1 MNIYDLYKPFRNQ
14 LRKMALRPALE
25 HIWQYQQRAAISGGI
40 KFRTKVD
47 GSEFEIYVWE
57 LHLLCRETLLHAAGD
72 QDTISTPLGLF
83 QMIDHIRRISNGI
96 SKRTVNS
103 GEDAMRELHT
113 LVHQQARW
121 QYSRDEARMI
131 RAFHIYNDH
140 ELAPIFEQA
149 TGLSVSAMFL
159 LALAIGGAAKRQ
171 AGTNASQDY
180 SAFGVTHEARDTF
193 FKMTGTTLANIRR
206 DIEAQRRDDEGWAF
220 TWNPMEA
227 TPLINLDKH
236 QTPLFCCPLPDFL
249 LRRITEGLFYDLGKG
264 KIQFGNEYGRAFERY
279 VGRVLH
285 EVFDL
290 DRFAITGEQPYEV
303 NRQIRHGVDGILSDA
318 TGNIFI
324 ECKTRRMKQGAKE
337 TAEGETL
344 EKSLDEL
351 AEAVVQLY
359 ENIDDAAKGL
369 SKWIPNGRPIYPF
382 VITYEDWYL
391 LTPQVFDQLNECV
404 QHRLE
409 AAQLPKT
416 LTETMPFFVTSIGEF
431 EMAGQDIAHLGIE
444 RFCAAGV
451 ISEYRHFQLSALVQ
465 TSFPNEVIVHRRL
478 LENSWD
484 EIFPKMQDWAG
495 MAGMKEGWSTQP
507 VG

>member
-1 MNIYDLYKPFRNQ
+1 MF
-14 LRKMALRPALE
+14 
-25 HIWQYQQRAAISGGI
+25 
-40 KFRTKVD
+40 
-47 GSEFEIYVWE
+47 
-57 LHLLCRETLLHAAGD
+57 
-72 QDTISTPLGLF
+72 
-83 QMIDHIRRISNGI
+83 
-96 SKRTVNS
+96 
-103 GEDAMRELHT
+103 
-113 LVHQQARW
+113 
-121 QYSRDEARMI
+121 

-140 ELAPIFEQA
+140 ELAPIFEHV
-149 TGLSVSAMFL
+149 TGLSVRAMFL
-159 LALAIGGAAKRQ
+159 VALAIGGAAKKQ

-193 FKMTGTTLANIRR
+193 FKMTGTTIANIRR
-206 DIEAQRRDDEGWAF
+206 DLEALRRDDEGWEF

-227 TPLINLDKH
+227 TPLINLDNH
-236 QTPLFCCPLPDFL
+236 QAPLFLRPLPNFL
-249 LRRITEGLFYDLGKG
+249 LRRVTEGLFYDLGKG
-264 KIQFGNEYGRAFERY
+264 EKQLGIKFGNEYGRAFERY

-285 EVFDL
+285 EVFDS

-303 NRQIRHGVDGILSDA
+303 SGQIKHGVDGIVTDA
-318 TGNIFI
+318 TANIFI

-359 ENIDDAAKGL
+359 ENIDDASKGL
-369 SKWIPNGRPIYPF
+369 SEWIPNGWPIYPF

-391 LTPQVFDQLNECV
+391 FTPQVVDQLNERV
-404 QHRLE
+404 QHRIE
-409 AAQLPKT
+409 AVKLPKT
-416 LTETMPFFVTSIGEF
+416 MTETMPFFVTSIGEF
-431 EMAGQDIAHLGIE
+431 EMAGQDIAHLSIE

-465 TSFPNEVIVHRRL
+465 KAFPNEVIARRRL

-495 MAGMKEGWSTQP
+495 MAGTKAGSWTQP